1 MPRALRYLMDLGYYH
16 ILTRGNDRKQIFR
29 CDADYSRFL
38 DIIKEALEMFQI
50 NILNYCLMPNH
61 LHLLI
66 QLLKAKDLPKF
77 MQRILQV
84 YAAYFKKKYDSVGF
98 IFQNRYKSLYINKE
112 SYLLECAR
120 YIEKNPLRAKIVNSL
135 FEYPWNS
142 FLHYAK
148 GKENSL
154 IRMPNPNYIELSEDQ
169 IERQRKFCEFIL
181 EEERAYDSIVD
192 NFFRIN

>member
-29 CDADYSRFL
+29 SNADYSRFL

-50 NILNYCLMPNH
+50 NILHYCLMPNH

-66 QLLKAKDLPKF
+66 QLLKTKDLPKF

-98 IFQNRYKSLYINKE
+98 IFQNRYKSFYINKE

-120 YIEKNPLRAKIVNSL
+120 YIEKNPVRAKIVNNL
-135 FEYPWNS
+135 FGYPWSS

-148 GKENSL
+148 GNENL
-154 IRMPNPNYIELSEDQ
+154 IIKVPNPNYIELSEDQ
-169 IERQRKFCEFIL
+169 KERQRKFCEFIF
-181 EEERAYDSIVD
+181 EKERAYDSIVD
-192 NFFRIN
+192 NFFRIS

>member
-1 MPRALRYLMDLGYYH
+1 MPRAPRYLLDLGYYH

-29 CDADYSRFL
+29 CKDDYNHFL
-38 DIIKEALEMFQI
+38 NIVKEALEMFQI
-50 NILNYCLMPNH
+50 NILHYSLMPNH

-66 QLLKAKDLPKF
+66 QSIKARDLPKF

-98 IFQNRYKSLYINKE
+98 VFQNRYRSLYINNE

-135 FEYPWNS
+135 FEYIWSS
-142 FLHYAK
+142 FLYYAE
-148 GKENSL
+148 GKENGL
-154 IRMPNPNYIELSEDQ
+154 IRVPNPNYLELSEDQ
-169 IERQRKFCEFIL
+169 KEKQRKFCEFIL
-181 EEERAYDSIVD
+181 EERAYDSIID
-192 NFFRIN
+192 NFFRIS

>member
-1 MPRALRYLMDLGYYH
+1 MPRAPRYLLDLGYYH

-29 CDADYSRFL
+29 CNDDYNHFL
-38 DIIKEALEMFQI
+38 NIVKEALEMFQI
-50 NILNYCLMPNH
+50 NILHYCLMPNH

-66 QLLKAKDLPKF
+66 QSIKAKDLPKF

-84 YAAYFKKKYDSVGF
+84 YAAYFKRKYDSVGF

-135 FEYPWNS
+135 FEYLWSS
-142 FLHYAK
+142 FLYYAK
-148 GKENSL
+148 GRENSL
-154 IRMPNPNYIELSEDQ
+154 IRVPNPNYLELSENQ
-169 IERQRKFCEFIL
+169 KERQRKFCEFIL
-181 EEERAYDSIVD
+181 EERAYDSIID
-192 NFFRIN
+192 NFFRIS

>member
-29 CDADYSRFL
+29 CDADYCRFL

-50 NILNYCLMPNH
+50 NILHYCLMPNH

-98 IFQNRYKSLYINKE
+98 IFQNRYKSFYINKE

-120 YIEKNPLRAKIVNSL
+120 YIEKNPLRAKIVKSL
-135 FEYPWNS
+135 FEYPWSS
-142 FLHYAK
+142 FLYYAK
-148 GKENSL
+148 GKYNSL
-154 IRMPNPNYIELSEDQ
+154 IKVPNPNFLELSEDQ

-181 EEERAYDSIVD
+181 EEERAYDCIVD